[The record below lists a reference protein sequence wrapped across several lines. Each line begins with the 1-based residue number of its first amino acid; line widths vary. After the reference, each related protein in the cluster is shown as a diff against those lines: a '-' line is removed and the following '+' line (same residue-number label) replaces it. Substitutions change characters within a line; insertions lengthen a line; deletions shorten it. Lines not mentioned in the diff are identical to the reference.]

1 MLKFGSDL
9 RYGIRSSNVW
19 TPVDIPN
26 NKRTKFLF
34 QYEGDL
40 SELEAQLASS
50 KERVNKIN
58 QDMKPVEVIHFIT
71 RTCLCN
77 KQIGFQL

>member
-1 MLKFGSDL
+1 MCIYDMYMFQYEGDL
-9 RYGIRSSNVW
+9 SELEAKLDSSKERV
-19 TPVDIPN
+19 
-26 NKRTKFLF
+26 NKINYVYHSMYVMYMF

-58 QDMKPVEVIHFIT
+58 HVYI
-71 RTCLCN
+71 
-77 KQIGFQL
+77 

>member
-1 MLKFGSDL
+1 MYMFQYVGDL
-9 RYGIRSSNVW
+9 SELEAKLASSKERV
-19 TPVDIPN
+19 
-26 NKRTKFLF
+26 NKSTMCINDMYMF

-58 QDMKPVEVIHFIT
+58 HVYK
-71 RTCLCN
+71 
-77 KQIGFQL
+77 